1 MSFHHGAHA
10 QACSSKLAGSP
21 GWPGRSAD
29 AAQEACFV
37 LQQAAQDRLML
48 FPWWLQAA
56 VCILTGTHSDFGNNE
71 VSLSGAPC
79 AALMLQST

>member
-1 MSFHHGAHA
+1 MPP
-10 QACSSKLAGSP
+10 K
-21 GWPGRSAD
+21 
-29 AAQEACFV
+29 EACFA